1 MRKKEIFLDNKKFNL
16 FLERMENKMTLNE
29 SEEKE
34 LLIEGVLD
42 TWIKAAKNA
51 SIKSVKSMGKSTSEV
66 SQKIS
71 KSFDDLIDAT
81 KKVTDGI
88 NANLDNLSNIRTVI
102 GVDAVSNIRNKLF
115 KLVNEVINEWG
126 FNPKF
131 TKDLMVYMEKGGTLG
146 DIPAVL
152 SLTNQQILLIRNLR
166 KSINYKSKELIQLGE
181 LIKYADLIGDN
192 PSILDLYSI
201 MYSRGSVV
209 SIEDFRKSWDILE
222 GYATKS
228 GNDSI
233 KDIWSSIKMRLNNPK
248 SSDDAITTLKNSIK
262 DNEKWVTAKRTWI
275 KKMKQ
280 FLTRKI
286 IRKVAEINNVLNKG
300 GIQWDLSLIYTAKDG
315 DLLIYSARNK
325 REFALLKTGLEQNGI
340 SYRPLSS
347 EGLSSVDLVG
357 GVTNP
362 KAENMAGKDIRSW
375 WFKRILWIGGPIVTV
390 TGLVLWCQLEE
401 EDRSDTSQKNID
413 VSLGMNDNDEVTGGT
428 SEENTEK
435 TFWEDF
441 LPCFYDKALSLT
453 KGVRDTGISLFKK
466 TFESMFHDLRGGVV
480 RYLNKK
486 CGRISDENQNGEWV
500 EPCTKCVD
508 CSADVTIDEIQ
519 MGDGKTLKEFY
530 QEMLGDL
537 DPNIIFADST
547 DPAKQSEKMVELIGD
562 GEDGIIS
569 KYLTKSGSPMK
580 LEDMVGLICAG
591 HRLSCLNDMFHKS
604 IVDFH
609 QLNGLEGDCD
619 GMGEIMEDE
628 INFITELNNKDLLYW
643 GEHEDKIDI
652 SYVKED
658 PDLKMV
664 TSVDNLIIQ
673 LTLMKN
679 EIVNRCNE
687 VKSKKL
693 EKLALEVKDESSGV
707 VTIDLSNLMSEITLD
722 CGEYDISL
730 RNTNKF
736 SMSSE
741 LRQILLDLEEDE
753 GKKGLIKGLN
763 IKGKEWLDEFE
774 VWWVKQRELCG
785 VTE

>member
-16 FLERMENKMTLNE
+16 FLERMEDKMTLNE

-42 TWIKAAKNA
+42 NWVKAAKNA
-51 SIKSVKSMGKSTSEV
+51 SIKSVNSMGKSTSEV

-71 KSFDDLIDAT
+71 KSFDDLINIT

-88 NANLDNLSNIRTVI
+88 NANLDDLSNIRTVI

-131 TKDLMVYMEKGGTLG
+131 TKDLMVYMEKGGKLPNDLLKT
-146 DIPAVL
+146 
-152 SLTNQQILLIRNLR
+152 LTNPQKVSIANLR

-181 LIKYADLIGDN
+181 LIKYAELVGNN

-209 SIEDFRKSWDILE
+209 SIEDFRTSWDILE

-228 GNDSI
+228 GNDLI
-233 KDIWSSIKMRLNNPK
+233 KDIWYSIKMRLNNPK

-286 IRKVAEINNVLNKG
+286 LRKVAEINNELNKG

-325 REFALLKTGLEQNGI
+325 REFGLLKTGLEQNGI

-347 EGLSSVDLVG
+347 EGLTSVNLVG

-362 KAENMAGKDIRSW
+362 KAENMAGKEIRSW
-375 WFKRILWIGGPIVTV
+375 WFKRIFFIGGPIAVG

-401 EDRSDTSQKNID
+401 EDRSDTSQENID
-413 VSLGMNDNDEVTGGT
+413 VSLGMNDNDEITGGT
-428 SEENTEK
+428 AEENTEK
-435 TFWEDF
+435 TFLEDF

-453 KGVRDTGISLFKK
+453 KGFRDTGISLFKK
-466 TFESMFHDLRGGVV
+466 TFENMFHNLRGGVV
-480 RYLNKK
+480 KYLNKK
-486 CGRISDENQNGEWV
+486 CGRISDEYQNGEWV

-508 CSADVTIDEIQ
+508 CSADVTIAEIQ

-530 QEMLGDL
+530 QDMVGDL

-547 DPAKQSEKMVELIGD
+547 DPAQQAAKMKEIMD
-562 GEDGIIS
+562 NGEDGIIS
-569 KYLTKSGSPMK
+569 KYLTKSGEVLD

-591 HRLSCLNDMFHKS
+591 HRLSCLDDMFHKS
-604 IVDFH
+604 IINFH
-609 QLNGLEGDCD
+609 QLTGLDCD

-628 INFITELNNKDLLYW
+628 INFITKLKNEELLNW

-652 SYVKED
+652 SYVKEH
-658 PDLKMV
+658 PDLNMV
-664 TSVDNLIIQ
+664 TSVETLITQ
-673 LTLMKN
+673 LTLVKN
-679 EIVNRCNE
+679 EIVNSCNE
-687 VKSKKL
+687 
-693 EKLALEVKDESSGV
+693 
-707 VTIDLSNLMSEITLD
+707 
-722 CGEYDISL
+722 
-730 RNTNKF
+730 
-736 SMSSE
+736 
-741 LRQILLDLEEDE
+741 
-753 GKKGLIKGLN
+753 LIKSNVGNN
-763 IKGKEWLDEFE
+763 IRL
-774 VWWVKQRELCG
+774 
-785 VTE
+785 